1 MTKWAI
7 AAVLLV
13 AVMLLPG
20 CKGEPKA
27 TVAAK
32 ADVAGTVLLD
42 GAPMAGENGEISF
55 LVGGQGPVIL
65 PIKDG
70 KFEGKGPVGESRVE
84 IRFWKKGEPIMMD
97 GKPFGEP
104 QKENTIPAK
113 FNLESKLTAK
123 VAASGAKDLK
133 FEVESK

>member
-7 AAVLLV
+7 AAVLLA

-27 TVAAK
+27 AVASK

-42 GAPMAGENGEISF
+42 GAPMAVENGEISF
-55 LVGGQGPVIL
+55 EVGGQAPVTL

-70 KFEGKGPVGESRVE
+70 KFEGKGPVGESRVT
-84 IRFWKKGEPIMMD
+84 INAWKKGEPIMMD

-104 QKENTIPAK
+104 QKVNAIPAK
-113 FNLESKLTAK
+113 FNTDSKLTAK
-123 VAASGAKDLK
+123 VAATGAKDLK